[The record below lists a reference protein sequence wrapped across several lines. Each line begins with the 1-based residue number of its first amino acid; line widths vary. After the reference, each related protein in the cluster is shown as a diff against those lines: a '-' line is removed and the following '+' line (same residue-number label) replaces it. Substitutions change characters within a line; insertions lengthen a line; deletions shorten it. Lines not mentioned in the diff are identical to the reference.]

1 MSLCQKNTLQI
12 FNLSVDRTQ
21 HAVSLLFCG
30 WQFDSEGGAES
41 EFGAFNEDFAVMVL
55 FDNAFGERESESP
68 TTLFGGV
75 AGLEDRFEF
84 VALDA
89 TTWVGD
95 FDYEGVL
102 EIEEFEIDC
111 AFFALHGVDGVFAEI
126 LDNPF
131 EERSGDEASMFG
143 GRVVDGVCDFFWCAI
158 EHIFD
163 RLGSD
168 LAYVLFR

>member
-1 MSLCQKNTLQI
+1 MSFESRFLRSKKQDHCVKEKICLYVIMSKNTLQI

-75 AGLEDRFEF
+75 ARLEDRFEF

-89 TTWVGD
+89 ST
-95 FDYEGVL
+95 
-102 EIEEFEIDC
+102 
-111 AFFALHGVDGVFAEI
+111 
-126 LDNPF
+126 
-131 EERSGDEASMFG
+131 
-143 GRVVDGVCDFFWCAI
+143 
-158 EHIFD
+158 
-163 RLGSD
+163 
-168 LAYVLFR
+168 

>member
-1 MSLCQKNTLQI
+1 MSILSILSKLLLLSTVYSHLLLPQITQISQIFFSLFLDALLLRKARYRLTQI
-12 FNLSVDRTQ
+12 FNLMVDRTQ

-75 AGLEDRFEF
+75 ARLEDGFEF

-89 TTWVGD
+89 TT
-95 FDYEGVL
+95 
-102 EIEEFEIDC
+102 
-111 AFFALHGVDGVFAEI
+111 
-126 LDNPF
+126 
-131 EERSGDEASMFG
+131 
-143 GRVVDGVCDFFWCAI
+143 
-158 EHIFD
+158 
-163 RLGSD
+163 
-168 LAYVLFR
+168 